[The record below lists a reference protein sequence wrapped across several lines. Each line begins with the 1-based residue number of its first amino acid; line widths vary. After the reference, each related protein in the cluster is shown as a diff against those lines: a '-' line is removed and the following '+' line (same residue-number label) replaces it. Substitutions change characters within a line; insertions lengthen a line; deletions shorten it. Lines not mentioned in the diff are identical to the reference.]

1 MSSSNKM
8 YCASYFSGEKSHWW
22 CNGFNIFSRIKQD
35 TVGVK
40 GSKTMAALLYRQS
53 CVWTNP
59 LAVKL
64 GGGELMFVLQHPAD
78 STLSIISP
86 VGQRTLGTNR
96 TMIHQHWIQICNWQR
111 KESRWCNAPVKV
123 QTSTCCSG
131 TPRELCINHY
141 PQSSMK
147 WRNIVKK
154 TLITSSYLCYKLLNL
169 RVFPSS

>member
-1 MSSSNKM
+1 M

-64 GGGELMFVLQHPAD
+64 GGGELMFVLQPQDPGTLQTPLCLLSVPWD
-78 STLSIISP
+78 SEHSAQTGQWFTSIKFKSA
-86 VGQRTLGTNR
+86 TD
-96 TMIHQHWIQICNWQR
+96 
-111 KESRWCNAPVKV
+111 KEKNQGGA
-123 QTSTCCSG
+123 T
-131 TPRELCINHY
+131 
-141 PQSSMK
+141 PQSKS
-147 WRNIVKK
+147 RPPPAAAGPQESCA
-154 TLITSSYLCYKLLNL
+154 LITTHKAPWNEGIL
-169 RVFPSS
+169 